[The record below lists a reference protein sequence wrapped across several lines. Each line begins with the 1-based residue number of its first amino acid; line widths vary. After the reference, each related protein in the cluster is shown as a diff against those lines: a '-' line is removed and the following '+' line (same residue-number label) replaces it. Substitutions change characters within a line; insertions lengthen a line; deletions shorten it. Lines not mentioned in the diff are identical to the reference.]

1 MNMSQLNY
9 IYPFAGKSFNDQI
22 KYPGER
28 ILYKNEN
35 IKFEDSNENKHYEAN
50 VFYTNFRVL
59 CLTGNTAI
67 DIPYNFISSHTTK
80 TPIFTG
86 RKYIQIDFKQGITL
100 ASCCPMYIREN
111 FTPEQIQSSRY
122 VFPKYAQIKFS
133 DKNADMDKSYQFL
146 QAGIKAKEYELS
158 HQPKPSPQTQG
169 GINPNYITPQ
179 PKVTG
184 LGMDRVKNMVR
195 GKLETQNRIIQ
206 GSFTDIHSLRQ
217 NAEQMIAI
225 ASQIRSKI
233 ANNPNNKSENDEINS
248 VLSKIGFIDPITK
261 EVAGSEYYVKLG
273 EQINAFF
280 MDYFSKNPK
289 TKALT
294 LIDAYCLY
302 NRARTG
308 NTISPKDMKQAI
320 KQLTD
325 GKVIHDIIIKNFNN
339 EMIVI
344 QTPEFSGK
352 NILVLIK
359 KFMQENKQSHIDLN
373 DLKNILHIENVL
385 LEKTIIEDMLNQGL
399 ILIDESDL
407 EVRYYLNIIL
417 PYQLK

>member
-206 GSFTDIHSLRQ
+206 GSFTDIHSL
-217 NAEQMIAI
+217 
-225 ASQIRSKI
+225 S
-233 ANNPNNKSENDEINS
+233 
-248 VLSKIGFIDPITK
+248 PITK

-273 EQINAFF
+273 EQINQFF
-280 MDYFSKNPK
+280 MDYFAKNPK

-325 GKVIHDIIIKNFNN
+325 GKVMHDIIIKNFNN

-352 NILVLIK
+352 NILALIK
-359 KFMQENKQSHIDLN
+359 KFMQEKKQHHIDMK
-373 DLKNILHIENVL
+373 DLSNILHIENVL
-385 LEKTIIEDMLNQGL
+385 LEKTIIEDMLNNGL

-407 EVRYYLNIIL
+407 DVRYYLNIIL

>member
-1 MNMSQLNY
+1 MSQLNY
-9 IYPFAGKSFNDQI
+9 IYSFLGKDFNEQI

-35 IKFEDSNENKHYEAN
+35 IKYEDSNENKHYEAN

-59 CLTGNTAI
+59 CLTGKTAI
-67 DIPYNFISSHTTK
+67 DIPYNFIFNHFTK
-80 TPIFTG
+80 TPIFSG
-86 RKYIQIDFKQGITL
+86 RKYIQMDFKQGINL
-100 ASCCPMYIREN
+100 SSCCPMYITEN
-111 FTPEQIQSSRY
+111 YSSEEIKNAR
-122 VFPKYAQIKFS
+122 FSLPKYGQIKFS
-133 DKNADMDKSYQFL
+133 DKSADMEKSYNFL
-146 QAGIKAKEYELS
+146 KTGIKAKEYEMS
-158 HQPKPSPQTQG
+158 HKPKQSQQNQG
-169 GINPNYITPQ
+169 GITQNYIAQ
-179 PKVTG
+179 QHKATG
-184 LGMDRVKNMVR
+184 LGMDRVKNMMR
-195 GKLETQNRIIQ
+195 DKLDNQKQMIE
-206 GSFTDIHSLRQ
+206 GSFTDINTLRQ

-225 ASQIRSKI
+225 ASQIRNKI
-233 ANNPNNKSENDEINS
+233 ANNPNNKSENDEINN

-261 EVAGSEYYVKLG
+261 EVSGSEYYLKLG
-273 EQINAFF
+273 EQINQFF
-280 MDYFSKNPK
+280 MDYFAKNPK

-308 NTISPKDMKQAI
+308 NTISPKDMRQAI

-325 GKVIHDIIIKNFNN
+325 GKVMHDIIIKNFNN

-352 NILVLIK
+352 NILGMIK
-359 KFMQENKQSHIDLN
+359 KFMAEKKQHYIEMN
-373 DLKNILHIENVL
+373 DLSNILHVDNVL
-385 LEKTIIEDMLNQGL
+385 LEKTIIEDLLISGL

-417 PYQLK
+417 PYKLN

>member
-1 MNMSQLNY
+1 MSQLNY
-9 IYPFAGKSFNDQI
+9 LYSFSGKSFNDDI

-35 IKFEDSNENKHYEAN
+35 IKFEDSNNNKHYDAN

-67 DIPYNFISSHTTK
+67 DIPYNFISSHSTK
-80 TPIFTG
+80 SPFFKG

-111 FTPEQIQSSRY
+111 FTAEQIQSAKYS
-122 VFPKYAQIKFS
+122 FPKFAQIKFS
-133 DKNADMDKSYQFL
+133 DKHADMDKSYQFF
-146 QAGIKAKEYELS
+146 QTGIKAKEYELS
-158 HQPKPSPQTQG
+158 HKPKPTQENQG
-169 GINPNYITPQ
+169 GYNPSYLPPQ

-184 LGMDRVKNMVR
+184 LGMDRVKNMMR
-195 GKLETQNRIIQ
+195 GKIEIQNKMIQ
-206 GSFTDIHSLRQ
+206 GAFTDIHSLRQ
-217 NAEQMIAI
+217 NAETMIAI

-273 EQINAFF
+273 EQINKFF
-280 MDYFSKNPK
+280 MDYFAKNPK

-308 NTISPKDMKQAI
+308 NTISPKDMRQAL

-325 GKVIHDIIIKNFNN
+325 GKVVHDIIIKNFNN

-359 KFMQENKQSHIDLN
+359 KFMQDNKQNHIDMK
-373 DLKNILHIENVL
+373 DLSNILHIENVL
-385 LEKTIIEDMLNQGL
+385 LEKTIIEDMLNSGL

>member
-273 EQINAFF
+273 EQINQFF
-280 MDYFSKNPK
+280 MDYFAKNPK

-308 NTISPKDMKQAI
+308 NTISPKDMKQ
-320 KQLTD
+320 
-325 GKVIHDIIIKNFNN
+325 KNFNN

-352 NILVLIK
+352 NILALIK
-359 KFMQENKQSHIDLN
+359 KFMQEKKQHHIDMK
-373 DLKNILHIENVL
+373 DLSNILHIENVL
-385 LEKTIIEDMLNQGL
+385 LEKTIIEDMLNNGL

-407 EVRYYLNIIL
+407 DVRYYLNIIL

>member
-1 MNMSQLNY
+1 MSQLNY
-9 IYPFAGKSFNDQI
+9 IYSFIGKDFNEQI

-35 IKFEDSNENKHYEAN
+35 IKYEDSNENKHYETN

-59 CLTGNTAI
+59 CLTGKTAI
-67 DIPYNFISSHTTK
+67 DIPYNFIFNHFTK
-80 TPIFTG
+80 SPIFSG
-86 RKYIQIDFKQGITL
+86 RKYIQMDFKQGINL
-100 ASCCPMYIREN
+100 VSCCPMYIKEN
-111 FTPEQIQSSRY
+111 YSQDEIRNARISL
-122 VFPKYAQIKFS
+122 PKYGQIKFS
-133 DKNADMDKSYQFL
+133 DKSADMEKSYDFL
-146 QAGIKAKEYELS
+146 QKGIKAKEYEMS
-158 HQPKPSPQTQG
+158 HKPKQSQQNQG
-169 GINPNYITPQ
+169 GINPNYMVQQ
-179 PKVTG
+179 PKAVG
-184 LGMDRVKNMVR
+184 LGMDRVKNMMR
-195 GKLETQNRIIQ
+195 GKLENQKQMIE
-206 GSFTDIHSLRQ
+206 GSFTDINTLRQ

-225 ASQIRSKI
+225 ASQIRNKI

-248 VLSKIGFIDPITK
+248 VLSKIGFVDPITK
-261 EVAGSEYYVKLG
+261 EVAGSEYYLKLG
-273 EQINAFF
+273 EQINHFF
-280 MDYFSKNPK
+280 MDYFAKNPK

-308 NTISPKDMKQAI
+308 NTISPKDMRQAI

-325 GKVIHDIIIKNFNN
+325 GKVMHDIIIKNFNN

-352 NILVLIK
+352 NILVMIK
-359 KFMQENKQSHIDLN
+359 KFMEEKKQHYIEMTDLS
-373 DLKNILHIENVL
+373 NILHVDNVL
-385 LEKTIIEDMLNQGL
+385 LEKTIIEDLLISGL

-417 PYQLK
+417 PYKLN

>member
-111 FTPEQIQSSRY
+111 FSPEQIQSSRY

-261 EVAGSEYYVKLG
+261 E
-273 EQINAFF
+273 
-280 MDYFSKNPK
+280 
-289 TKALT
+289 
-294 LIDAYCLY
+294 
-302 NRARTG
+302 RTG

-325 GKVIHDIIIKNFNN
+325 GKVMHDIIIKNFNN

-352 NILVLIK
+352 NILALIK
-359 KFMQENKQSHIDLN
+359 KFMQEKKQHHIDMK
-373 DLKNILHIENVL
+373 DLSNILHIENVL
-385 LEKTIIEDMLNQGL
+385 LEKTIIEDMLNNGL

-407 EVRYYLNIIL
+407 DVRYYLNIIL

>member
-273 EQINAFF
+273 EQINQFF
-280 MDYFSKNPK
+280 MDYFAKNPK

-294 LIDAYCLY
+294 LIDAML
-302 NRARTG
+302 
-308 NTISPKDMKQAI
+308 
-320 KQLTD
+320 
-325 GKVIHDIIIKNFNN
+325 
-339 EMIVI
+339 IVY
-344 QTPEFSGK
+344 
-352 NILVLIK
+352 
-359 KFMQENKQSHIDLN
+359 
-373 DLKNILHIENVL
+373 
-385 LEKTIIEDMLNQGL
+385 IIEQELE
-399 ILIDESDL
+399 ILYHQKI
-407 EVRYYLNIIL
+407 
-417 PYQLK
+417 

>member
-1 MNMSQLNY
+1 MSKLNY
-9 IYPFAGKSFNDQI
+9 IYAFAGKDFNDQI

-35 IKFEDSNENKHYEAN
+35 IKYEDSNDNKHYEAN

-67 DIPYNFISSHTTK
+67 DIPYNFISHHFTK
-80 TPIFTG
+80 TPFLSR
-86 RKYIQIDFKQGITL
+86 RKFIQMDFKQGVQL
-100 ASCCPMYIREN
+100 SAYCPMYIREN
-111 FTPEQIQSSRY
+111 YSPEEIMAAR
-122 VFPKYAQIKFS
+122 FNLPKYGQIKFS
-133 DKNADMDKSYQFL
+133 DKGADMDKSYQFL
-146 QAGIKAKEYELS
+146 QTGIKAKEYELS
-158 HQPKPSPQTQG
+158 HKPKQPQEQSSYLP
-169 GINPNYITPQ
+169 PQ

-195 GKLETQNRIIQ
+195 EKLETQQKMIA
-206 GSFTDIHSLRQ
+206 GAFTDITSLRQ

-233 ANNPNNKSENDEINS
+233 TNNPNNKSENDEINS
-248 VLSKIGFIDPITK
+248 ILSKIGFIDPITK

-273 EQINAFF
+273 EQINQFF
-280 MDYFSKNPK
+280 MDYFSKNPE

-308 NTISPKDMKQAI
+308 NTISPKDMRQAI

-325 GKVIHDIIIKNFNN
+325 GKVIHQIIIKNFNN

-359 KFMQENKQSHIDLN
+359 KFMHEKKQSHIDMN
-373 DLKNILHIENVL
+373 DLTKILHIENVL
-385 LEKTIIEDMLNQGL
+385 LEKAIIEDMLNSGL

-407 EVRYYLNIIL
+407 DVRYYLNIIL

>member
-1 MNMSQLNY
+1 
-9 IYPFAGKSFNDQI
+9 
-22 KYPGER
+22 
-28 ILYKNEN
+28 
-35 IKFEDSNENKHYEAN
+35 
-50 VFYTNFRVL
+50 
-59 CLTGNTAI
+59 
-67 DIPYNFISSHTTK
+67 
-80 TPIFTG
+80 
-86 RKYIQIDFKQGITL
+86 
-100 ASCCPMYIREN
+100 MYIREN

-273 EQINAFF
+273 EQINQFF
-280 MDYFSKNPK
+280 MDYFAKNPK

-325 GKVIHDIIIKNFNN
+325 GKVMHDIIIKNFNN

-352 NILVLIK
+352 NILALIK
-359 KFMQENKQSHIDLN
+359 KFMQEKKQHHIDMK
-373 DLKNILHIENVL
+373 DLSNILHIENVL
-385 LEKTIIEDMLNQGL
+385 LEKTIIEDMLNNGL

-407 EVRYYLNIIL
+407 DVRYYLNIIL

>member
-1 MNMSQLNY
+1 MSQLNY
-9 IYPFAGKSFNDQI
+9 IYPFSGKSFTDQI

-35 IKFEDSNENKHYEAN
+35 IKFEDSNQNKHYEAN

-67 DIPYNFISSHTTK
+67 DIPYNFIQGHSTK

-86 RKYIQIDFKQGITL
+86 RKYIQVDFKQGTTI
-100 ASCCPMYIREN
+100 AYNCPMYIREN
-111 FTPEQIQSSRY
+111 YSPDQIQSARY
-122 VFPKYAQIKFS
+122 TYPKYAQIKFS
-133 DKNADMDKSYQFL
+133 DKHADMEKSYEFL
-146 QAGIKAKEYELS
+146 QKGISAKEYELS
-158 HQPKPSPQTQG
+158 HIPKPSPEQQSG
-169 GINPNYITPQ
+169 MNQNYLPPQ

-184 LGMDRVKNMVR
+184 LGMDRVKNMMR
-195 GKLETQNRIIQ
+195 GKLETQQQMIQ
-206 GSFTDIHSLRQ
+206 GAFTDIHSLRQ

-225 ASQIRSKI
+225 ASQIRNKV

-261 EVAGSEYYVKLG
+261 EVAGSEYYIKLG
-273 EQINAFF
+273 EQINQFF
-280 MDYFSKNPK
+280 MDYFAKNPK

-302 NRARTG
+302 NRARPG
-308 NTISPKDMKQAI
+308 NTISPKDMRQAI

-325 GKVIHDIIIKNFNN
+325 GKVLHDIIIKNFNN

-385 LEKTIIEDMLNQGL
+385 LEKTIIEDMLNSGL

>member
-1 MNMSQLNY
+1 MSQLNY
-9 IYPFAGKSFNDQI
+9 IYSFLGKDFNDQI

-28 ILYKNEN
+28 VLYKNEN
-35 IKFEDSNENKHYEAN
+35 IKYEDSNENKHYEAN
-50 VFYTNFRVL
+50 VFYTNFRIL
-59 CLTGNTAI
+59 CLTGKTAI
-67 DIPYNFISSHTTK
+67 DIPYNFITNHYTK
-80 TPIFTG
+80 SPFLTG
-86 RKYIQIDFKQGITL
+86 RKYIYLEFNQNISL
-100 ASCCPMYIREN
+100 SSACPMYIREN
-111 FTPEQIQSSRY
+111 YSPEEIMRARFT
-122 VFPKYAQIKFS
+122 FPKYGMIKFS
-133 DKNADMDKSYQFL
+133 DSKADMDKSYQFL
-146 QAGIKAKEYELS
+146 QTAMKAKEYEMS
-158 HQPKPSPQTQG
+158 HKPKPQQNQMG
-169 GINPNYITPQ
+169 GVNPNFMPQQ

-184 LGMDRVKNMVR
+184 LGMDRVKNMMR
-195 GKLETQNRIIQ
+195 GKLENQKQMIQ
-206 GSFTDIHSLRQ
+206 GAFTDIHSLRQ

-225 ASQIRSKI
+225 AQQIRNKI
-233 ANNPNNKSENDEINS
+233 ANNPNNKSENEEINQ
-248 VLSKIGFIDPITK
+248 VLSKIGFVDPITK

-273 EQINAFF
+273 EQINNFF
-280 MDYFSKNPK
+280 MDYFKKNPK
-289 TKALT
+289 IKALT

-308 NTISPKDMKQAI
+308 NTISPKDMRQAI

-352 NILVLIK
+352 NILGMIK
-359 KFMQENKQSHIDLN
+359 KFMEEKKQHYIEMSDLS
-373 DLKNILHIENVL
+373 NILHVDNVL
-385 LEKTIIEDMLNQGL
+385 LEKTIIDDLLNTGL

>member
-1 MNMSQLNY
+1 MSQLNY
-9 IYPFAGKSFNDQI
+9 IYSFQGKSFTDDI

-59 CLTGNTAI
+59 CLTGHTAI
-67 DIPYNFISSHTTK
+67 DIPYNMIFDHFTK
-80 TPIFTG
+80 TPLLYG
-86 RKYIQIDFKQGITL
+86 RKYIQIDFKQGMTI

-111 FTPEQIQSSRY
+111 YSPEQIQNARFSY
-122 VFPKYAQIKFS
+122 PKYAQIKFS
-133 DKNADMDKSYQFL
+133 DKHADMEKSYQFL
-146 QAGIKAKEYELS
+146 QTGIKAKEYELS
-158 HQPKPSPQTQG
+158 HAPKPTQKSQG
-169 GINPNYITPQ
+169 GVDPNYIPPQ

-184 LGMDRVKNMVR
+184 LGMDRVKNMMR
-195 GKLETQNRIIQ
+195 GKLETQQRMIQ
-206 GSFTDIHSLRQ
+206 GAFTDISSLRQ
-217 NAEQMIAI
+217 NAQQMIFI
-225 ASQIRSKI
+225 ASQIRSKV

-325 GKVIHDIIIKNFNN
+325 GKVMHDIIIKNFNN

-359 KFMQENKQSHIDLN
+359 KFMQEKKQSHIDMK
-373 DLKNILHIENVL
+373 DLSNILHIENVL

>member
-1 MNMSQLNY
+1 MSRLNY
-9 IYPFAGKSFNDQI
+9 IYSYSGKDFNDQI

-35 IKFEDSNENKHYEAN
+35 IKYEDSNNNKHYEAN

-67 DIPYNFISSHTTK
+67 DIPYNFISNHFTK
-80 TPIFTG
+80 TPFLKG
-86 RKYIQIDFKQGITL
+86 RKYIQMDFKQGVQL
-100 ASCCPMYIREN
+100 SSYCPMYIREN
-111 FTPEQIQSSRY
+111 FSPEEIMSAR
-122 VFPKYAQIKFS
+122 FNLPKYGQIKFS
-133 DKNADMDKSYQFL
+133 DKQADMDKSYQFL
-146 QAGIKAKEYELS
+146 QTGIKAKEYELS
-158 HQPKPSPQTQG
+158 HKPKPKQEQG
-169 GINPNYITPQ
+169 SYLPPQ

-195 GKLETQNRIIQ
+195 GKLETQQRMIA
-206 GSFTDIHSLRQ
+206 GAFTDITSLRQ
-217 NAEQMIAI
+217 NAEQMISI

-233 ANNPNNKSENDEINS
+233 MNNPNNKSENDEINS

-273 EQINAFF
+273 EQINQFF
-280 MDYFSKNPK
+280 MDYFKKNPE

-325 GKVIHDIIIKNFNN
+325 GKVIHEIIIKNFNN

-352 NILVLIK
+352 NILVQIK
-359 KFMQENKQSHIDLN
+359 KFMQEKKQSHIDMN
-373 DLKNILHIENVL
+373 DLTKILHTDNVL
-385 LEKTIIEDMLNQGL
+385 LEKAIIEDMLNDGL

-407 EVRYYLNIIL
+407 DVRYYLNIIL